1 VLVYRGEPGPRA
13 LAFISRVVSAMSRTC
28 MTFPCSPDDLA
39 SIRANTL
46 SLASVASRPIF
57 GVTLFV
63 FADDLSGACNYFS
76 GSANA

>member
-1 VLVYRGEPGPRA
+1 
-13 LAFISRVVSAMSRTC
+13 

-63 FADDLSGACNYFS
+63 FADDLSGVCNYFS